1 MLKKIIF
8 WTLYLIFVGG
18 LIWGA
23 INRTSSTLETDDKN
37 SNTNLVTEIIG
48 LVFKTATP
56 PSENNQDLGIAE
68 PTKEIDS
75 LMLAT
80 ATIPSENHQDLESA
94 NTSEHTW
101 EILNGQISVL
111 SNRGA
116 TLTLENGSTLSINP
130 RSWRFA
136 QDQGLQA
143 QLGDTLLLT
152 GFYEEEGKFE
162 IAHLRNLNNGT
173 VAQIRDEDGHPL
185 WVGGGGGE

>member
-1 MLKKIIF
+1 MLKKTIF

-37 SNTNLVTEIIG
+37 SNTNLSTEIIG
-48 LVFKTATP
+48 LIFKTATP
-56 PSENNQDLGIAE
+56 PPENNQDVVIAE
-68 PTKEIDS
+68 ATKEIIS
-75 LMLAT
+75 ETTM
-80 ATIPSENHQDLESA
+80 PSENHQDPLSA

-101 EILNGQISVL
+101 DILQGNISILN
-111 SNRGA
+111 NRGA
-116 TLTLENGSTLSINP
+116 VVTLENASTISINP
-130 RSWRFA
+130 RPWRFA
-136 QDQGLQA
+136 LDQGLQA

-173 VAQIRDEDGHPL
+173 VAQIRDEVGHPL
-185 WVGGGGGE
+185 WVSGGNGNGG